1 LVGRLGS
8 ELEDAMFKAQIVFVL
23 GNASNGMMS
32 NSPMNMGGGNSGGQ
46 GPMLGGGKGSTQVTI
61 PKDVCIL
68 NLYQFC

>member
-1 LVGRLGS
+1 MIF
-8 ELEDAMFKAQIVFVL
+8 EAQIIFVL

-61 PKDVCIL
+61 PKDVGIHDLICGSF
-68 NLYQFC
+68 N